1 MQRRSLIISQKTK
14 INHARF
20 ILTLDPDRRIIQD
33 GSIVIDGTDI
43 THIAPSYELS
53 DIRVDRIIDAS
64 DMVITPGFINCHMH
78 ISYAH
83 AVRGIY
89 PDNIGPQYL
98 PTVFKL
104 QQEMTEEEE
113 YYTTLLGITELV
125 KYGTTC
131 FMDPGTT
138 KFLGSCLPA
147 YETAGCRI
155 IIGSNVVDQTN
166 PLNIPVSNTKDA
178 LYEIERVI
186 DQYHNN
192 LNGMITAW
200 AMPFSPV
207 YCSHELLQGAKNIAD
222 KYNTGL
228 TLHYN
233 NSEEYVSQTVEQYGK
248 LPTQILSELGLLGP
262 NVLLA
267 HALGLDESELQF
279 LDDSGTKIVI
289 CPTAALKSGA
299 GISHKSLVPEML
311 NRGITVGLGTD
322 AANNSNLIET
332 MRSMYLSAVMFK
344 DGRTDVNMVPAE
356 TALEMATLNSA
367 TALGLQD
374 SIGSLEIGKRADIV
388 LFDTIRPE
396 WGSLFNPVNNLV
408 YSADGRS
415 VHTVF
420 INGRLVVS
428 DHEPLFIDQSD
439 LVHKVQ
445 RIGESLLN
453 RTGIHYPSNWPVIR

>member
-1 MQRRSLIISQKTK
+1 
-14 INHARF
+14 
-20 ILTLDPDRRIIQD
+20 LDRDRRIIQD
-33 GSIVIDGTDI
+33 GSIIIEGTDI

-53 DIRVDRIIDAS
+53 DITADRIFDAS

-104 QQEMTEEEE
+104 QQAMTDEEE

-131 FMDPGTT
+131 FLDPGTT
-138 KFLGSCLPA
+138 KFLDSCMPA
-147 YETAGCRI
+147 YELSGCRI
-155 IIGSNVVDQTN
+155 VIGSNVLDQTN
-166 PLNIPVSNTKDA
+166 PLNIHVSSTTDA
-178 LYEIERVI
+178 IYEIERVI
-186 DQYHNN
+186 DLYHNN
-192 LNGMITAW
+192 LNGMVTAW
-200 AMPFSPV
+200 AMPFSAA
-207 YCSHELLQGAKNIAD
+207 YCSHELLQGAKQIAD

-233 NSEEYVSQTVEQYGK
+233 NSEEYVSKTVEQYGK
-248 LPTQILSELGLLGP
+248 LPTQLLSDLGLLGP

-279 LDDSGTKIVI
+279 LHDSDTKIAI
-289 CPTAALKSGA
+289 CPTAALKSGT
-299 GISHKSLVPEML
+299 GISHKSFVPEML

-344 DGRTDVNMVPAE
+344 DGRTGVNMVPAE

-374 SIGSLEIGKRADIV
+374 SIGSLEVGKRADIV

-428 DHEPLFIDQSD
+428 DHEPLFIDQSE

-445 RIGESLLN
+445 RIGENLLN
-453 RTGIHYPSNWPVIR
+453 RTGIHYPSNWPVIK